1 MKLLPCIKKEEE
13 EEEEAIRNFE
23 FLIYI
28 QFKGMV
34 D

>member
-1 MKLLPCIKKEEE
+1 MKLLPCIKEE

-34 D
+34 R